1 MRLSK
6 AFVCAAL
13 ALGVSMPVVAQ
24 QQAEGNPFEA
34 ILNFLRGIFAGGET
48 PQAPEAPAQQPASV
62 PQQPPAAGQSRSQPD
77 PVSATPV
84 ALSSVSLHSVVAKGD
99 FDAARKLV
107 EQGADV
113 EAKDPSTGASVL
125 HYAVMRGNP
134 DILKWLLARGVN
146 VNSRTKNGTTPLHT
160 AVVYNRYEVAEM
172 LLNGGAE
179 VDAKSTSGAT
189 PLAIASAAKNRGI
202 ADLLRSRGAK

>member
-13 ALGVSMPVVAQ
+13 ALAVATPVAAQ
-24 QQAEGNPFEA
+24 QQAEANPFEA
-34 ILNFLRGIFAGGET
+34 ILNFLRGIFAGGEET
-48 PQAPEAPAQQPASV
+48 SQSPSEPAQPASL
-62 PQQPPAAGQSRSQPD
+62 PQQAPAAGRPSSQPD

-134 DILKWLLARGVN
+134 DILKWLLARGVD
-146 VNSRTKNGTTPLHT
+146 VDSRTKNGTTPLHT

-172 LLNGGAE
+172 LLNRGADIE
-179 VDAKSTSGAT
+179 AKSTSGAT
-189 PLAIASAAKNRGI
+189 PLAIASAARNRVL
-202 ADLLRSRGAK
+202 AELLRSRGAK